1 MQRVNNTVKLRNNT
15 NEWFEWN
22 FFSLYCN
29 KKYTVLALNTGG
41 KIKFWLVNYVNA
53 LHIFERFYVPEVD
66 WIITPV
72 TKWILHQYEQN
83 YLSSLKDKSQVFFL
97 MKKLKNNQ

>member
-1 MQRVNNTVKLRNNT
+1 M
-15 NEWFEWN
+15 
-22 FFSLYCN
+22 
-29 KKYTVLALNTGG
+29 
-41 KIKFWLVNYVNA
+41 FWLVNYVNA

-66 WIITPV
+66 WIITAV

-83 YLSSLKDKSQVFFL
+83 YLSSLKDKSWVFFL